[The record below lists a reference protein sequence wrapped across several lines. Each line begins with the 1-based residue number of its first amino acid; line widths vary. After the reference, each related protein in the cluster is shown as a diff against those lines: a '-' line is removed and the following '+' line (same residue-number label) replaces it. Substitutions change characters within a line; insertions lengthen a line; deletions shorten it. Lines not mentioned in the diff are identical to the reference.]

1 MCSWEGVGRHSHIRA
16 IGQHTDEGQ
25 GQVVRSVLVSIGATC
40 LSFVSSK
47 FRAAC
52 FVGSIFPFSL
62 FLSRDSD
69 VTLKNKEGETPLQ
82 CASLNSQ
89 VWSALQMSKALQDS
103 APDKPV
109 AVEKTVSR

>member
-1 MCSWEGVGRHSHIRA
+1 MFLLNS
-16 IGQHTDEGQ
+16 DLD
-25 GQVVRSVLVSIGATC
+25 VLLTSI
-40 LSFVSSK
+40 F
-47 FRAAC
+47 
-52 FVGSIFPFSL
+52 IFPFSL

-89 VWSALQMSKALQDS
+89 VWSALQMSKALRDS